1 MAFVSEERWRE
12 RAWTTDAL
20 RLAADG
26 RPELACTLWGLPVR
40 KRLLAAC
47 VAHQAIDG
55 GRRFDLSAD
64 ARLEWAHAAGLAA
77 FETEAG
83 ELAHLA
89 EGGAHVSCLRLTR
102 LPETCVW
109 QHALEY
115 PAGTQFLHQ
124 PALTAHELAE
134 GCVRPPAV
142 VGSYAVRAPDD
153 GRKVAHIPRPVAVDA
168 RGERVWGSIEIAA
181 GLSTV
186 RFDRAALRNRL
197 RWGDDGIVI
206 YGLDTFGYT
215 SIGGTEAGGW
225 QYNRMISVGDYQPS
239 SSGDAVS
246 ITAYTKTSGAVDWQT
261 ALYADSGGVPA
272 ALLAAD
278 TTGDVNSTTPGWKTR
293 AFDAPVSITSG
304 TTYWITHVNN
314 GWGSYWYDSDAS
326 YGFRYKNITYD
337 SWPNPAGTTSP
348 ASDLGHGSRR
358 VSVYC
363 TYTPSVTGNPWW
375 LYQHASLG
383 VQ

>member
-1 MAFVSEERWRE
+1 MSLVTTELWNARRWSAEEP
-12 RAWTTDAL
+12 

-40 KRLLAAC
+40 KRLLTAVA
-47 VAHQAIDG
+47 AHQAIDG

-64 ARLEWAHAAGLAA
+64 ARLEWTHAADLAP
-77 FETEAG
+77 FETEPG

-215 SIGGTEAGGW
+215 SVGGSYDSNVPNLCNAHGPFTLSADGTVTEIRAYVRCYVTRKFEFGI
-225 QYNRMISVGDYQPS
+225 YNDNATDPHGLEGDSEETERVAADWWGPEWVASPS
-239 SSGDAVS
+239 VS
-246 ITAYTKTSGAVDWQT
+246 IALTAGVYWLAFNCDGVQNHYYDAGSGKRETQGNTFGTAWPDPHAGYDNGTSRDWSIYAV
-261 ALYADSGGVPA
+261 
-272 ALLAAD
+272 
-278 TTGDVNSTTPGWKTR
+278 
-293 AFDAPVSITSG
+293 
-304 TTYWITHVNN
+304 
-314 GWGSYWYDSDAS
+314 
-326 YGFRYKNITYD
+326 
-337 SWPNPAGTTSP
+337 
-348 ASDLGHGSRR
+348 
-358 VSVYC
+358 
-363 TYTPSVTGNPWW
+363 YTPSVTGNPWW